1 MTLTKDEGVSWSFPD
16 LSTWALCMQKPSVCS
31 GVPKGDAV
39 FLPNVAHIMPFGKG
53 ALDWGWHDMMLY
65 DIQATHHT

>member
-1 MTLTKDEGVSWSFPD
+1 
-16 LSTWALCMQKPSVCS
+16 MQKPPVRS

-39 FLPNVAHIMPFGKG
+39 FLPNVTHIMPFGKG
-53 ALDWGWHDMMLY
+53 GLDWGWQDMMLY